1 MATDVFRTGR
11 RAPARRIHLHA
22 DGGIDFLGVFLALL
36 VTGSVWLAAPGTAAP
51 VPSAVAEAERDLTQ
65 LSVEELA
72 NLPVTSVSKKPEKL
86 SHAAAAITVITQSE
100 LQQSGATTIAEALR
114 LAPGLEVARVDSH
127 TWAVS
132 SRGFNDPFA
141 NKLLVLIDGRS
152 VYTPLFSGVYWDV
165 QDTMI
170 EDIDRIEVIRGPGA
184 TLWGANAVN
193 GVINIITKSA
203 KETQGGLLVGGGGT
217 EELGFGSV
225 RYGGKLGESAF
236 YRVYAKYFSRDSSVV
251 PDGDTAD
258 DRWQMGRIGFRMD
271 WDVSS
276 ASALTLQGDAYGGQL
291 DQTYNFPSLTSPTG
305 RQLESKKVDVS
316 GGNLLGRWHQEFSA
330 SSISTLQLY
339 YDRTRRD
346 AEDFFVED
354 RNTYDLDWQH
364 RLEIGERQDW
374 VVGAGYR
381 LSTDSIGGSFLT
393 SFDPKERSSQ
403 LFSLFAQDSI
413 ALVSDRL
420 QLTLG
425 SKFEHNDYTGFEVQ
439 PGARLLWTPTEH
451 QSVWA
456 SVARAV
462 RTPSRAEND
471 IRLNDRVV
479 PGAPAT
485 VYSIFGNGRFDSEK
499 LLAFETGY
507 RIRPHARVTLD
518 AAAFCNLYDDL
529 RTTEFVG
536 AGPNPSLPG
545 TPTVLRLDL
554 DNKAKGETYGLELTA
569 SWQATDWWR
578 LRGTYSFIDM
588 QLHRKDGS
596 NSTDSEDG
604 EGRTPEH
611 QFSIF
616 SSIDLPWNV
625 RFDTTLRYVDRLPED
640 NIDSY
645 LALDVRLAWQVS
657 KNVELSIVGQNL
669 LDDRHREFYP
679 VIIPTQSTEIQRS
692 IYGKI
697 SIRF

>member
-1 MATDVFRTGR
+1 MLFVCFSAATC
-11 RAPARRIHLHA
+11 
-22 DGGIDFLGVFLALL
+22 GGIALG
-36 VTGSVWLAAPGTAAP
+36 AAEP
-51 VPSAVAEAERDLTQ
+51 VVERDLTQ
-65 LSVEELA
+65 LSLDELA
-72 NLPVTSVSKKPEKL
+72 NLPVTSVSKKPERL
-86 SHAAAAITVITQSE
+86 SHAAAAITVITQNE

-114 LAPGLEVARVDSH
+114 MAPGLQVARVDSH
-127 TWAVS
+127 TWAIS

-141 NKLLVLIDGRS
+141 NKLLVLMDGRS

-184 TLWGANAVN
+184 TVWGANAVN

-203 KETQGGLLVGGGGT
+203 KDTQGGLVVGGGGS
-217 EELGFGSV
+217 EELGFGSL
-225 RYGGKLGESAF
+225 RYGGRLGKSAF

-251 PDGDTAD
+251 PDGDTAN
-258 DRWQMGRIGFRMD
+258 DRWQMGRTGFRMD
-271 WDVSS
+271 WE
-276 ASALTLQGDAYGGQL
+276 ANPAGALTIQGDLYGGQS

-305 RQLESKKVDVS
+305 RQLQSEQVDVS
-316 GGNLLGRWHQEFSA
+316 GGNLLGRWQQSFSA
-330 SSISTLQLY
+330 SSVSTLQLY
-339 YDRTRRD
+339 YDRTRRE
-346 AEDFFVED
+346 AEGFFVED
-354 RNTYDLDWQH
+354 RNSYDADWQH
-364 RLEIGERQDW
+364 RLEVGERQDW

-393 SFDPKERSSQ
+393 SFDPEERASQ

-413 ALVSDRL
+413 ELVTDRL

-425 SKFEHNDYTGFEVQ
+425 SKFEHNDYTGFEIQ
-439 PGARLLWTPTEH
+439 PGARLSWTPTEH

-471 IRLNDRVV
+471 IRLNDRVL

-485 VYSIFGNGRFDSEK
+485 VYSIFGNSEFTSEK
-499 LLAFETGY
+499 LIAFETGY
-507 RIRPHARVTLD
+507 RVRPHSRVTVD
-518 AAAFCNLYDDL
+518 VAAFYNLYDDL

-536 AGPNPSLPG
+536 AAPDPSLPG
-545 TPTVLRLDL
+545 TPIVARLNL
-554 DNKAKGETYGLELTA
+554 DNKAKGETYGAELTA
-569 SWQATDWWR
+569 NWQATDWWR
-578 LRGTYSFIDM
+578 LRGTYSFIDV
-588 QLHRKDGS
+588 QIHPKDGS

-604 EGRTPEH
+604 EGRTPHH
-611 QFSIF
+611 QFSLL
-616 SSIDLPWNV
+616 SSVELPWNV
-625 RFDTTLRYVDRLPED
+625 RVDTNLRYVDRLPED
-640 NIDSY
+640 KIDRY
-645 LALDVRLAWQVS
+645 LAVDLRLAWQVT

-669 LDDRHREFYP
+669 FDDRHQEFYP
-679 VIIPTQSTEIQRS
+679 VIIPTQSTEVQRS

>member
-1 MATDVFRTGR
+1 MAWRIPLRAIRGFHRTRVPVTLVLLACISVAPCGR
-11 RAPARRIHLHA
+11 IALGAADPA
-22 DGGIDFLGVFLALL
+22 V
-36 VTGSVWLAAPGTAAP
+36 V
-51 VPSAVAEAERDLTQ
+51 ERDLTQ
-65 LSVEELA
+65 LSLDELA
-72 NLPVTSVSKKPEKL
+72 NLPVTSVSKKPERL

-114 LAPGLEVARVDSH
+114 LAPGLQVARVDSH
-127 TWAVS
+127 TWAIS

-141 NKLLVLIDGRS
+141 NKLLVLMDGRS

-165 QDTMI
+165 QDTML

-203 KETQGGLLVGGGGT
+203 RDTQGGLVVGGGGT

-225 RYGGKLGESAF
+225 RYGGKISESAF
-236 YRVYAKYFSRDSSVV
+236 FRVYTKYFSRDSSVT
-251 PDGDTAD
+251 PDGSTAD
-258 DRWQMGRIGFRMD
+258 DRWQMGRTGFRMD
-271 WDVSS
+271 WDATS
-276 ASALTLQGDAYGGQL
+276 ASALTLQGDLYGGQL

-305 RQLESKKVDVS
+305 RQEQSKRIDVS
-316 GGNLLGRWHQEFSA
+316 GGNLLGRWQQDFSP
-330 SSISTLQLY
+330 SSASTLQLY
-339 YDRTRRD
+339 YDRTRRE
-346 AEDFFVED
+346 AEGFFVED

-364 RLEIGERQDW
+364 RLESGERQDW

-393 SFDPKERSSQ
+393 SFDPEERSSQ
-403 LFSLFAQDSI
+403 LFSVFAQDSI
-413 ALVSDRL
+413 SLISDRL

-439 PGARLLWTPTEH
+439 PGARISWTPTEH
-451 QSVWA
+451 QSFWA
-456 SVARAV
+456 SAARAV

-471 IRLNDRVV
+471 IRLNDQVV
-479 PGAPAT
+479 PGTPPT
-485 VYSIFGNGRFDSEK
+485 VYSIFGNSSFDSEK

-507 RIRPHARVTLD
+507 RLRPDARITID
-518 AAAFCNLYDDL
+518 AAAFYNLYDDL
-529 RTTEFVG
+529 RTTEFIG
-536 AGPNPSLPG
+536 AGPDPSLPG
-545 TPTVLRLDL
+545 SPIVARLNL
-554 DNKAKGETYGLELTA
+554 DNKAKGETYGFELTA

-588 QLHRKDGS
+588 QIHPKDGS

-604 EGRTPEH
+604 EGRSPHH
-611 QFSIF
+611 QFSVL
-616 SSIDLPWNV
+616 SSVNLPWEV
-625 RFDTTLRYVDRLPED
+625 QFDTVLRYVDSLPED
-640 NIDSY
+640 DIDSY
-645 LALDVRLAWQVS
+645 VAIDLRLAWRVS
-657 KNVELSIVGQNL
+657 KNVELSVAAQNL
-669 LDDRHREFYP
+669 FDDRHQEFYP
-679 VIIPTQSTEIQRS
+679 VIIPTQSTEVQRS